1 MYIYFLFI
9 LHIKIHLT
17 IILIKKIYIFKFDFL
32 KNTIKSDFLKLIFFI
47 NITVKTMK
55 PKRE

>member
-17 IILIKKIYIFKFDFL
+17 IILIKKKYIFKFDFL
-32 KNTIKSDFLKLIFFI
+32 KNTIKSDFLKLIFFL

>member
-32 KNTIKSDFLKLIFFI
+32 KNTIKSDFLKLIFFL